1 MQSGRT
7 IIQFEEVSNLPSS
20 ILISA
25 TYHSQK
31 KKAVLKF
38 YEPKSQKIFYGLIK
52 LVINHTA
59 YQSFHATN

>member
-1 MQSGRT
+1 MQS
-7 IIQFEEVSNLPSS
+7 QKEVSQFDDVDNLPTSL
-20 ILISA
+20 LISA

-38 YEPKSQKIFYGLIK
+38 YEPNHKKFFYGLIK